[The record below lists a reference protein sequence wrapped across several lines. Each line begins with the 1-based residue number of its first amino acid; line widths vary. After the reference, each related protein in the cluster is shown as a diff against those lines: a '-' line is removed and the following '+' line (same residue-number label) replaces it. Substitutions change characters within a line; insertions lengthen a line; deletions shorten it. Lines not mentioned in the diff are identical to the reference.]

1 MERYG
6 GADKSAE
13 CRGTVSTL
21 FCGPTRCRPQGS
33 FTSGEDA
40 RLETGLLIRR
50 AGCGKAAS
58 PDLWGRRRAT
68 AASTRPL
75 GTPPIGQSDSRNRPK
90 GDVRDD
96 AAIVR
101 STRISDHSIRKAYS
115 GFPSERGSS
124 GPHTTTAELKAAITR
139 DLA

>member
-21 FCGPTRCRPQGS
+21 FCASTRSRPQGW

-75 GTPPIGQSDSRNRPK
+75 GTPPIRRVRQPESTDVDSPNKYVEP
-90 GDVRDD
+90 
-96 AAIVR
+96 
-101 STRISDHSIRKAYS
+101 
-115 GFPSERGSS
+115 
-124 GPHTTTAELKAAITR
+124 
-139 DLA
+139 